1 MTVRIKGWARVYLR
15 RSTSAQESSL
25 ETQLQWA
32 IDAAR
37 RYGIPLRASLDDL
50 KYMQL
55 HRLTCYKDIYLDDA
69 TSGSKTKR
77 PAFDAMLAEFK
88 GDSSISHLFV
98 FKRDRFGRPKDPVDM
113 MVIERDLRLMGVTL
127 VMSDGV
133 IDPSTT
139 GQSALGQTA
148 MSLFGYH
155 ESGEF
160 SRKLSERIVL
170 VQTQRAAE
178 GYSTGGRPPYGFGRF
193 LCDARTGEVIQ
204 ELEDNV
210 EVQKKGCHVRFL
222 PNDERKIAI
231 WIRILEWLE
240 ADWGY
245 KRVANELNR
254 LGIPSPDAGRTRRD
268 NGIEHAVSGRWNH
281 NTVKTLAGNAIITGV
296 KIYGRYSEGVHYR
309 VSRDGPRPV
318 AHDELR
324 PDGSGKVLEND
335 RSIWIEASAGE
346 FSHFDRDR
354 WERLQQKLKERS
366 GSQAGKRKAS
376 NPGAYPLAV
385 RVFDLTDGCGSVMHG
400 AVRRDRGSGRP
411 IYRCG
416 AYMKSQG
423 ESCHHN
429 AVDAESLLQFALRT
443 IVTTVKRAGGAEKL
457 RAAIEARAR
466 AAHGQRQT
474 PEEAVH
480 AEIRGQVEKLRRQV
494 EQAPRRI
501 LEAEDDDV
509 RAMLHSALRDL
520 RAELAEREKT
530 LVEVAARLP
539 MRPEQLDVEA
549 EVQKALALL
558 DQVQAICADPV
569 AREELPR
576 LFNDLGVRIG
586 LTFRE
591 GRFNGRRV
599 RKLKGGIIAFG
610 NRPLPC
616 VLRTSSGLPMPGGL
630 AVDPDQPRGCG
641 CGHGCHDDHPEEA
654 RCLPGKQN
662 ALPSGQGGSTGPSAL
677 SRGGTADS
685 PVGSETPRRP
695 REARRLSKVS
705 RGDWI
710 RTTAVSL
717 GETRGPR
724 LRRRR
729 FRRTG
734 RGPRPA
740 TGSAPP
746 ARDAEM
752 AAAHGRGPARDCGD
766 RHGRSRRQ

>member
-1 MTVRIKGWARVYLR
+1 MTVRIKSWARVYLR

-37 RYGIPLRASLDDL
+37 RHGIPLRASLDDL
-50 KYMQL
+50 QYMQL
-55 HRLTCYKDIYLDDA
+55 HRLSCYKDIYLDDA

-77 PAFDAMLAEFK
+77 PAFDAMIAEVR

-127 VMSDGV
+127 VMSDVV

-170 VQTQRAAE
+170 VQAQRAAE

-193 LCDARTGEVIQ
+193 LCEARTGEVIQ
-204 ELEDNV
+204 ELDDNV

-245 KRVANELNR
+245 KRIANELNR
-254 LGIPSPDAGRTRRD
+254 LGISSPDAGRTRRD
-268 NGIEHAVSGRWNH
+268 GGLEHEVSGKWNH
-281 NTVKTLAGNAIITGV
+281 NTIKTLAGNAIITGV

-309 VSRDGPRPV
+309 VSSNGPRPV

-324 PDGSGKVLEND
+324 PDGSGKVIEND
-335 RSIWIEASAGE
+335 RSIWIEANAGD

-376 NPGAYPLAV
+376 DPGAYPLAP
-385 RVFDLTDGCGSVMHG
+385 RVFDLTDGCGSVMYG
-400 AVRRDRGSGRP
+400 TVRKDRGNGRP

-423 ESCHHN
+423 EQCHHN
-429 AVDAESLLQFALRT
+429 TVDAEALLQFTLQT
-443 IVTTVKRAGGAEKL
+443 IVMCVKRAGGAEKL

-466 AAHGQRQT
+466 AAGSQPQT
-474 PEEAVH
+474 PEEAMH
-480 AEIRGQVEKLRRQV
+480 AEIRDQVAKLRRQV

-501 LEAEDDDV
+501 LETEDEDV
-509 RAMLHSALRDL
+509 RAMLHTALRDL
-520 RAELAEREKT
+520 RAELAERERA

-539 MRPEQLDVEA
+539 VRPEQMDVES

-558 DQVQAICADPV
+558 EHVETICADPV
-569 AREELPR
+569 AREDMPR
-576 LFNDLGVRIG
+576 LLNDLGVRIG
-586 LTFRE
+586 LTFRD
-591 GRFNGRRV
+591 GTFNSRRV
-599 RKLKGGIIAFG
+599 RKLKGGVIAFG

-616 VLRTSSGLPMPGGL
+616 ALRTGSGLPMPGGL
-630 AVDPDQPRGCG
+630 PADPDHDHGCG
-641 CGHGCHDDHPEEA
+641 CGHGCHEDHPEEA
-654 RCLPGKQN
+654 RCLPGKQK
-662 ALPSGQGGSTGPSAL
+662 ALPSRQGGSSGSSSL
-677 SRGGTADS
+677 SRGGREDS
-685 PVGSETPRRP
+685 PVGSETPRQP

-710 RTTAVSL
+710 RTSDLYVPKAV
-717 GETRGPR
+717 
-724 LRRRR
+724 
-729 FRRTG
+729 
-734 RGPRPA
+734 PA
-740 TGSAPP
+740 ASFTPTHRA
-746 ARDAEM
+746 
-752 AAAHGRGPARDCGD
+752 
-766 RHGRSRRQ
+766 

>member
-1 MTVRIKGWARVYLR
+1 MTVRIKSWARVYLR

-37 RYGIPLRASLDDL
+37 RHGIPLRASLDDL
-50 KYMQL
+50 QYMQL
-55 HRLTCYKDIYLDDA
+55 HRLSCYKDIYLDDA

-77 PAFDAMLAEFK
+77 PAFDAMIAEVR

-127 VMSDGV
+127 VMSDVV

-170 VQTQRAAE
+170 VQAQRAAE

-204 ELEDNV
+204 ELDDNV

-245 KRVANELNR
+245 KRITNELNR

-268 NGIEHAVSGRWNH
+268 GGLEHEVSGKWNH
-281 NTVKTLAGNAIITGV
+281 NTIKTLAGNAIITGF

-309 VSRDGPRPV
+309 VSSDGPRPV
-318 AHDELR
+318 THDELR
-324 PDGSGKVLEND
+324 PDGSGKVIEND
-335 RSIWIEASAGE
+335 RSIWIEASAGD

-376 NPGAYPLAV
+376 DPGAYPLAP
-385 RVFDLTDGCGSVMHG
+385 RVFDLTDGCGSVMYG
-400 AVRRDRGSGRP
+400 TVRKDRGTGRP

-423 ESCHHN
+423 EQCNHN
-429 AVDAESLLQFALRT
+429 TVDAEALLQFTLQT
-443 IVTTVKRAGGAEKL
+443 IVTCVKRAGGAEKL

-466 AAHGQRQT
+466 AAGSQPQT
-474 PEEAVH
+474 PEEAMH
-480 AEIRGQVEKLRRQV
+480 AEILDQVEKLHRQV

-509 RAMLHSALRDL
+509 RAMLHTALRNL
-520 RAELAEREKT
+520 HAELAERERA

-539 MRPEQLDVEA
+539 VQLDVES

-558 DQVQAICADPV
+558 EHVEMICADPV
-569 AREELPR
+569 AREDMPR
-576 LFNDLGVRIG
+576 LLNDLGVRIG
-586 LTFRE
+586 LTFRD
-591 GRFNGRRV
+591 GTFNSRRV
-599 RKLKGGIIAFG
+599 RKLKGGVIAFG

-616 VLRTSSGLPMPGGL
+616 ALRTGSGLPMPGGL
-630 AVDPDQPRGCG
+630 PAAPDHDHGCG
-641 CGHGCHDDHPEEA
+641 CGHGCHEDHPEEA
-654 RCLPGKQN
+654 RCLPGKQK
-662 ALPSGQGGSTGPSAL
+662 ALPSRQGGSSGSSSL
-677 SRGGTADS
+677 SRGGRDDS
-685 PVGSETPRRP
+685 PVGSETPRQP
-695 REARRLSKVS
+695 RAARRFSKVS

-710 RTTAVSL
+710 RTTAVYI
-717 GETRGPR
+717 GENGDPHPG
-724 LRRRR
+724 RRRI
-729 FRRTG
+729 RRTCG
-734 RGPRPA
+734 
-740 TGSAPP
+740 GSAP
-746 ARDAEM
+746 
-752 AAAHGRGPARDCGD
+752 
-766 RHGRSRRQ
+766 